1 MKWRTRYKFVSPAFA
16 VFHACAHDYKY
27 NRGLY
32 KWITLF
38 DKYMTEYMTD
48 AHFELEDILKVAPGY
63 EEDKSNEHR
72 TNRR

>member
-32 KWITLF
+32 KWITQF
-38 DKYMTEYMTD
+38 DKYMTD
-48 AHFELEDILKVAPGY
+48 AHFELKDILKVAPGY
-63 EEDKSNEHR
+63 EEDKEE
-72 TNRR
+72 